1 MPPPSAAGVG
11 VAAVAAAVAAG
22 AFAIAGSKRRE
33 PARARADHPPP
44 AAITPAPARKR
55 KGTRS
60 GSRKASAAAATAS
73 RKAASKPGAPRKASK
88 AARKGSSTLP
98 PPPPPPPGGSMQV
111 GECYEPGGSMQV
123 GDGVLRELLFTAA
136 SCLLLVLAYT
146 GWLALGVLGLLGV
159 AAVRVAAE
167 RRWRQHYE
175 RRDAATL
182 MHSLRHDH
190 EALERVLQAAG
201 STIPGWIQFPD
212 VEKAMWLQNT
222 LDTMWPSLKAGLG
235 EAVRQGVQP
244 QLDELLAGDA
254 LPPFI
259 KSFITTLQI
268 LAVDFGT
275 SAPQLTG
282 IKSYAS
288 SRCGADDA
296 EVTLELGTSW
306 STEDSKIQLSVNGN
320 VIELKDVMIGM
331 KAMRITLGPLIPELP
346 CVGGLSLCFSEKPNI
361 DFSLSTLGLDV
372 MDLGFVHDAI
382 VHLLKDQIAA
392 AMVWPRAVFVPLV
405 EDAELLTRKARAAL
419 RRGLSHAAMPRPIGV
434 LAVTLIAAQKLQG
447 RRAAHRVT
455 SWFRKPS
462 CKAKVRLRLHGRSW
476 ESSETLCTAAGP
488 NGSFG
493 AEFPTAGATLAYFPV
508 YDTRVDVLEIRVD
521 DAWTGSLLGA
531 TEAKVAGLLGDET
544 GGAALRQ
551 PVEQWVSLEPPPSLV
566 GNTGL
571 LKLAQTGIAAG
582 RAGIEFAAA
591 TIGQQQLA
599 GGGSDESFDS
609 AVALKLRWH
618 PLRRPDAQSLG
629 TTGTPRHHRASV
641 ANIAEAAPRA
651 RGVLFVSLFG
661 AEIEDVRLG
670 ATEIPVKVRFSLG
683 AGGGGQLLSKSN
695 AAWGMLDAQAVS
707 SNTAHS
713 RTRNPKWDPP
723 FRAQIVVDHAPRS
736 ELHVQVLR
744 DGSIADNSLG
754 SLKISIESMRTSV
767 KTRVQHRLYPLG
779 VGKLDLQLEW
789 MDF

>member
-1 MPPPSAAGVG
+1 M
-11 VAAVAAAVAAG
+11 
-22 AFAIAGSKRRE
+22 
-33 PARARADHPPP
+33 
-44 AAITPAPARKR
+44 ARKR
-55 KGTRS
+55 RRGTRN
-60 GSRKASAAAATAS
+60 GSREASAAAATAS
-73 RKAASKPGAPRKASK
+73 RKAASKPGTPGKPPRKASK
-88 AARKGSSTLP
+88 AARKGSSAP
-98 PPPPPPPGGSMQV
+98 PPPPP
-111 GECYEPGGSMQV
+111 PGGSMQV

-167 RRWRQHYE
+167 RRWRQHHS

-190 EALERVLQAAG
+190 EALERVLRAAG
-201 STIPGWIQFPD
+201 STIPSWIQFPD

-235 EAVRQGVQP
+235 EAVQRGVQP

-259 KSFITTLQI
+259 KSWITTLQI

-296 EVTLELGTSW
+296 EVTLELGMSW

-320 VIELKDVMIGM
+320 VIELKEVMLGM

-346 CVGGLSLCFSEKPNI
+346 CVGGVSICFSAKPNI
-361 DFSLSTLGLDV
+361 DFSLNTLGLDV

-392 AMVWPRAVFVPLV
+392 AMVWPRTVFVPLV
-405 EDAELLTRKARAAL
+405 EDAELLTREARAAL

-434 LAVTLIAAQKLQG
+434 LAATLIAARKLQG
-447 RRAAHRVT
+447 RGGAAHQVT

-476 ESSETLCTAAGP
+476 ESAGISCTADDK
-488 NGSFG
+488 GSFG
-493 AEFPTAGATLAYFPV
+493 AEFTTNTAGATLAYFPV
-508 YDTRVDVLEIRVD
+508 YDTRVDVLEIFVD

-551 PVEQWVSLEPPPSLV
+551 PVEQWVSLEPPPSLN

-571 LKLAQTGIAAG
+571 LKTGIAAG

-599 GGGSDESFDS
+599 GGGDVLFDS

-670 ATEIPVKVRFSLG
+670 AAEIPVKVRFSLG
-683 AGGGGQLLSKSN
+683 AGGGGQLLLSKSN
-695 AAWGMLDAQAVS
+695 ATWGMLDAQAVS

-713 RTRNPKWDPP
+713 RTRSPKWDPP

-779 VGKLDLQLEW
+779 VGKLDLELEW